1 LEAARIPNHQKHPKP
16 YLVPFSPQEPEI
28 STPKKLQELLS
39 AAMWPNKTPEEIAEI
54 HSRKAA
60 KLERMREATKGF
72 HIRQE
77 AIGRRMQITKDAA
90 ASIGKI
96 VAINLTDETSIVG
109 VCGGYTESDPYHKN
123 QPNLPYNK
131 VILNCPDFEI
141 PQEISTHDI
150 ASIHLTDQQLPF
162 VWEGDQS

>member
-1 LEAARIPNHQKHPKP
+1 LEAARIPDHREQPKP

-28 STPKKLQELLS
+28 ITPEILQERLS

-60 KLERMREATKGF
+60 KLERMREATQEF
-72 HIRQE
+72 HRRQE
-77 AIGRRMQITKDAA
+77 ALGRRMQITKDAA

-96 VAINLTDETSIVG
+96 VAINLTDKTNVVR

-123 QPNLPYNK
+123 QPSLPYNK
-131 VILNCPDFEI
+131 IILNCPDFGI
-141 PQEISTHDI
+141 TQEVRTDDI
-150 ASIHLTDQQLPF
+150 ASIHISEEELPF
-162 VWEGDQS
+162 LWEGDQA